1 MPNPNRFNTFRDLV
15 ATNALAP
22 AVSNLWEFRIP
33 PPAFM
38 GFRGGFSADVKQLVS
53 NVNYFATSVTVPSR
67 AVTTGEINNFGMM
80 RRFATGQTNSSVN
93 VSFLVTKDQ
102 SHRRFFERWLHYAA
116 SDADNTV
123 GFYDDYV
130 TDMSIIK
137 WENGSNFKIKG
148 SPPDDV
154 QDRENKDMFDFNP
167 QQTTAVYQLY
177 GAFPINI
184 STMTL
189 DNEQTNL
196 LQMDIEFYFERY
208 RFDQVGSKTLKHKEN
223 QPTYTW
229 EEVQLRVEG
238 SGNPDVERFS
248 V

>member
-33 PPAFM
+33 PPLFM
-38 GFRGGFSADVKQLVS
+38 SFGGGLSAKTKEFVS
-53 NVNYFATSVTVPSR
+53 NVNYYATSVTVPSR
-67 AVTTGEINNFGMM
+67 AVTTGEINNFGMI

-102 SHRRFFERWLHYAA
+102 SHRAFFERWLNYAA

-130 TDMSIIK
+130 SDMSIIK
-137 WENGSNFKIKG
+137 WENGTNFKIAG
-148 SPPDDV
+148 QPPEDA
-154 QDRENKDMFDFNP
+154 ENKDMFDFNP
-167 QQTTAVYQLY
+167 QQSTAVYQLY

-208 RFDQVGSKTLKHKEN
+208 RFDQVGTKQLKYKEI
-223 QPTYTW
+223 QPVYTW
-229 EEVQLRVEG
+229 EEIQLRVEG